1 MVHHLSKAESGELD
15 LTSFVIYH
23 LFAGINHNIDELLV
37 GIFSQICLRLEVER
51 RKEMQPLKVRITVTA
66 EIN

>member
-1 MVHHLSKAESGELD
+1 M
-15 LTSFVIYH
+15 TSFVIYH

-51 RKEMQPLKVRITVTA
+51 RKEMQPLKVRIIVTA